1 MTAKGDLADDPH
13 QTFDTILTL
22 DFGSQ
27 YSHLIT
33 RRLRELNVYSEMLP
47 CTQKLAELSWKPK
60 GVILS
65 GGPYSV
71 YQADAPHVDPAIF
84 ELGWVILLYV
94 PYILR
99 YTKTSFQIF
108 RNKCP

>member
-1 MTAKGDLADDPH
+1 MAFNGDLAEEPH
-13 QTFDTILTL
+13 KTFDTILML

-47 CTQKLAELSWKPK
+47 CTYKPSKLSWKPK
-60 GVILS
+60 GIILS

-71 YQADAPHVDPAIF
+71 YQADAPHIESALF
-84 ELGWVILLYV
+84 ELGIPILGICYSLKKLHG
-94 PYILR
+94 ITAKKL
-99 YTKTSFQIF
+99 
-108 RNKCP
+108 

>member
-71 YQADAPHVDPAIF
+71 YQADAPHVDPAVF
-84 ELGWVILLYV
+84 ELG
-94 PYILR
+94 
-99 YTKTSFQIF
+99 
-108 RNKCP
+108 